1 MLAWALWLV
10 WSFGV
15 VFLSRIALA
24 ALLRLWLPPRK
35 ALTGAYAGLAG
46 FLVIGVL
53 INSPSGMQMY
63 GFDNSSWREWTGYI
77 TLVFSPFGAP
87 LIVGTPLT
95 IIADLVRR
103 SWRQTRK
110 GTH

>member
-35 ALTGAYAGLAG
+35 AFIWSYAGLAG
-46 FLVIGVL
+46 FLVIGIL
-53 INSPSGMQMY
+53 IISQSGMQMY
-63 GFDNSSWREWTGYI
+63 GFDNSSWREWMGYI
-77 TLVFSPFGAP
+77 TLVFTPFGAP
-87 LIVGTPLT
+87 LSS
-95 IIADLVRR
+95 ARR
-103 SWRQTRK
+103 
-110 GTH
+110 